1 LDNLEKT
8 YEHLRELPELEKA
21 IALAAFLHVGQVDLT
36 GKPYIMHPMRVM
48 AGVKAYDAMVV
59 AALHDLIE
67 DTDITLDELKELGFR
82 EEIVEAVD
90 AVSKR
95 DGEEYMDYVARAA
108 ANPIG
113 IEVKLSDL
121 RDNLDKTRK
130 LPDDE
135 RAKKKIKKYK
145 KAMAYIEEVMEKGK
159 EKG

>member
-1 LDNLEKT
+1 MENN
-8 YEHLRELPELEKA
+8 YGHLGELPELEKA
-21 IALAAFLHVGQVDLT
+21 IALAAILHVGQVDLT

-48 AGVKAYDAMVV
+48 TGVRTYDEMVV

-67 DTDITLDELKELGFR
+67 DTDVTLGDLEVLGFR
-82 EEIVEAVD
+82 KEIVEAVD

-113 IEVKLSDL
+113 IQVKLSDL

-135 RAKKKIKKYK
+135 RSKKKIKKYK
-145 KAMAYIEEVMEKGK
+145 KAMAYIEEILEKEGK
-159 EKG
+159 G

>member
-1 LDNLEKT
+1 MENN
-8 YEHLRELPELEKA
+8 YGHLGELPELEKA
-21 IALAAFLHVGQVDLT
+21 IALAAILHVGQVDLT
-36 GKPYIMHPMRVM
+36 GNPYIMHPMRVM
-48 AGVKAYDAMVV
+48 TGVRTYDEMVV

-67 DTDITLDELKELGFR
+67 DTDITLEDLEELGFR
-82 EEIVEAVD
+82 KEIVEAVD

-113 IEVKLSDL
+113 IKVKLSDL

-135 RAKKKIKKYK
+135 RSKKKIRKYK
-145 KAMAYIEEVMEKGK
+145 KAMAYIEEILEKGK
-159 EKG
+159 KD